1 MSALSLH
8 ASRPT
13 LPGAARAL
21 RLELKRNAV
30 PMLLPLLA
38 AVFYFETVRTADG
51 FPPVWTLRASVIG
64 NHMLFEFSAF
74 AGGLAAWAGSREGRR
89 KTLDLVATTPRAA
102 WVRLSVTLAGTLC
115 WLLFA
120 FLAAVATVYV
130 QTALQA
136 TWGGP
141 PLWPVLVG
149 AACVTVVA
157 VIGFTAGV
165 LLPGRFTAPLVAI
178 GTLLLYEVGLRAQ
191 LGMSSASGTYA
202 VLSPGGQP
210 PMLDAGVYYRVPPD
224 VSIVQVMLMGGIA
237 LALLGVLGLAAGI
250 RYLIRGGGLRVAL
263 RAVAGR
269 GDDVRLRL
277 TAAVLIGCGIAAS
290 GTAVALAG
298 TARPDAAGGWMI
310 PALHSAASDR
320 PIPVDRDCTSAAAG
334 AGARPAFQV
343 CVSQAFSFYLHPVA
357 SALTPVAAE
366 IAGLPGAPAGAREI
380 ASVTGG
386 QAVMSGITGTP
397 PVFDFTADHVG
408 SVFGEFYGLGIGE
421 TVQAWGQVF
430 QQGMLDAFLAGSPP
444 HAGGPAVVPPQFLN
458 GPTPLGAAQQ
468 AVENALLAPFGW
480 QPAIAGQAAGQWH
493 GPALTGILAA
503 ARRFGALPESTRHA
517 WLAAHLSALRAGTIT
532 LAQIP

>member
-1 MSALSLH
+1 MSALSLYPP
-8 ASRPT
+8 RLT
-13 LPGAARAL
+13 LPGPARAL

-38 AVFYFETVRTADG
+38 AVFYFDSLRRAGG

-64 NHMLFEFSAF
+64 NHMLFEFNAF

-102 WVRLSVTLAGTLC
+102 WLRLSVTLAGTLC
-115 WLLFA
+115 WLLLA
-120 FLAAVATVYV
+120 FFAAVGAVYV
-130 QTALQA
+130 KTALQA

-149 AACVTVVA
+149 AAGVTVVA

-178 GTLLLYEVGLRAQ
+178 GTLLLYEAGLHAEMA
-191 LGMSSASGTYA
+191 MSSASGTYA
-202 VLSPGGQP
+202 VLSPGGQQ

-224 VSIVQVMLMGGIA
+224 VPVVQVMLMGGIA
-237 LALLGVLGLAAGI
+237 LALFGVLSQAAGI
-250 RYLIRGGGLRVAL
+250 RHLIQVGGLRVAL
-263 RAVAGR
+263 RALAGR
-269 GDDVRLRL
+269 GGDVRLRL

-290 GTAVALAG
+290 GTAIALAG
-298 TARPDAAGGWMI
+298 TAQPDASGGWMI

-320 PIPVDRDCTSAAAG
+320 PIPVDWDCASAAAG

-343 CVSQAFSFYLHPVA
+343 CVSHAFSFYLHPVA

-380 ASVTGG
+380 ASVAGG

-408 SVFGEFYGLGIGE
+408 SGFGDFFGLGTGQ
-421 TVQAWGQVF
+421 TVQAWGQGF

-444 HAGGPAVVPPQFLN
+444 HAGGPAYVLPQFLN
-458 GPTPLGAAQQ
+458 APAPLGAAQQ

-493 GPALTGILAA
+493 GPALAGILAA
-503 ARRFGALPESTRHA
+503 ARRFGALPASARHA

-532 LAQIP
+532 PAQIP

>member
-191 LGMSSASGTYA
+191 LGMSPASGTYA

-250 RYLIRGGGLRVAL
+250 RYGGLRVAL
-263 RAVAGR
+263 RALAGR

-298 TARPDAAGGWMI
+298 TAQPDAAGGWMI

-320 PIPVDRDCTSAAAG
+320 PIPVDRDCTSAATG

-386 QAVMSGITGTP
+386 QVVMSGITGTP

-408 SVFGEFYGLGIGE
+408 SVFGEFYGLGLGE

-503 ARRFGALPESTRHA
+503 ARRFGALPASARYA